1 MKIEGRNAV
10 SEAVK
15 SGKTIDRVLVKNGL
29 RDDASQSLIREIKNK
44 GIKIHFADK
53 ITLDGESPSGRHQ
66 GFIAFVSDFKYSEI
80 EDILASKK
88 GEYPFIV
95 VLDGV
100 EDPHNLGS
108 IIRVCECAGVDGLI
122 IGKHRS
128 AAVTD
133 TVMRISEG
141 SANHLKIAKAVNIN
155 SAIETL
161 KKNGI
166 WVYAV
171 ELKGENLYTSDLTG
185 AVALVIGG
193 EDTGVNKLTREKC
206 DKTLTIPMFGKVNSL
221 NASVACGVAVFEAV
235 RQRTAE

>member
-1 MKIEGRNAV
+1 MLFR
-10 SEAVK
+10 S
-15 SGKTIDRVLVKNGL
+15 
-29 RDDASQSLIREIKNK
+29 
-44 GIKIHFADK
+44 
-53 ITLDGESPSGRHQ
+53 

-171 ELKGENLYTSDLTG
+171 ELKGENIYTSDLTG

>member
-29 RDDASQSLIREIKNK
+29 RDDASQNLIKEIKNK

-53 ITLDGESPSGRHQ
+53 ITLDKESFSGRHQ

-80 EDILASKK
+80 EDILSSPK

-161 KKNGI
+161 KKNGV

-171 ELKGENLYTSDLTG
+171 ELKGEDIYKSDLKG
-185 AVALVIGG
+185 PLALVIGG

-206 DKTLTIPMFGKVNSL
+206 DKTLTIPMLGNVNSL

-235 RQRTAE
+235 RQRISE

>member
-15 SGKTIDRVLVKNGL
+15 SSKTIDRVLVKNGL

-88 GEYPFIV
+88 GDYPFIV

-171 ELKGENLYTSDLTG
+171 ELKGENIYTSDLTG